1 MTIQSTP
8 TKRADALDALRGF
21 AILMM
26 VLSGIIPRDGT
37 FPAWMYHAQVPPP
50 NYVFNPNLPGLTWVD
65 IVFPIF
71 LFSLGASI
79 PLALSRLLSKGWG
92 YIQIFLFILKRG
104 FLLGTFA
111 IVLHHFRPNIINN
124 LEETPEKWWMALFGF
139 LILFL
144 MYSRLPRFVPRFLNQ
159 FITIFGWSL
168 CIVVLSR
175 LEYADGS
182 KFSLERSDII
192 LIILTNM
199 AFFGSI
205 IWLFTKSNWWL
216 RLGLLGILLGL
227 RFSASD
233 EGWVREFWFT
243 SPLPWIFR
251 FDYLKYLFIVI
262 PGTVVGDLIL
272 KWLKNSETNDGDS
285 TEETWPASRF
295 LIIAVLMLS
304 IDLVLLI
311 GLQSRLILQTTLISA
326 VLCAS
331 GWLMFKQPDNQ
342 MENLLNKLYSWGVYW
357 LALGLAFEPFQGGIK
372 KDSATLSY
380 FFITTGMSIFLLIML
395 MIIRDYFQHKKFLG
409 ILIYNGQNPMIAY
422 VVFGNLLLPIL
433 KLTGWHEEIAEV
445 SQTPWAGF
453 GLAVIYTLIVALI
466 VTIFSR
472 LKLFWRT

>member
-1 MTIQSTP
+1 MTIQPTP
-8 TKRADALDALRGF
+8 IKRADALDALRGF

-26 VLSGIIPRDGT
+26 VLSGLIPRDGT

-50 NYVFNPNLPGLTWVD
+50 TYVFNPNLPGLTWVD
-65 IVFPIF
+65 LVFPIF

-79 PLALSRLLSKGWG
+79 PLALSRLLSKGWR

-111 IVLHHFRPNIINN
+111 IVLQHFRPNIINSS
-124 LEETPEKWWMALFGF
+124 EESPEKWWMALCGF

-144 MYSRLPRFVPRFLNQ
+144 MYSRWPKFVPKLLRQ
-159 FITIFGWSL
+159 FITITGWTL
-168 CIVVLSR
+168 CFVVLSR
-175 LEYADGS
+175 LEYPDGS

-192 LIILTNM
+192 LIVLTNM
-199 AFFGSI
+199 AVFGSI

-216 RLGLLGILLGL
+216 RLALLGILLGL
-227 RFSASD
+227 RFSASED
-233 EGWVREFWFT
+233 GWVREFWFA

-251 FDYLKYLFIVI
+251 FDYLKYLFIVV
-262 PGTVVGDLIL
+262 PGTVVGDLIV
-272 KWLKNSETNDGDS
+272 KWMKNSETNNDDS
-285 TEETWPASRF
+285 LVETWPASRF

-304 IDLVLLI
+304 IDLILLI
-311 GLQSRLILQTTLISA
+311 GLQSRLILQTTLMSA
-326 VLCAS
+326 VLCGS
-331 GWLMFKQPDNQ
+331 GWLLFKQPGNQ
-342 MENLLNKLYSWGVYW
+342 MENLLNKLYISGVYW

-395 MIIRDYFQHKKFLG
+395 TIMGDYWQQKKALG
-409 ILIYNGQNPMIAY
+409 IFINNGQNPMIAY
-422 VVFGNLLLPIL
+422 VAFGNLVLPIF

-445 SQTPWAGF
+445 SQTSWAGF
-453 GLAVIYTLIVALI
+453 WVAFIYTLIVALI